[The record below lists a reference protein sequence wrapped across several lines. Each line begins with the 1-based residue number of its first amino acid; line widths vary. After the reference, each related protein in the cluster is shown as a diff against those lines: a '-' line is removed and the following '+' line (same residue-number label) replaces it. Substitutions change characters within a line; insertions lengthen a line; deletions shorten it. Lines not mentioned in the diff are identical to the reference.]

1 MRKSELGV
9 IGAIIGVIVV
19 SLVIVV
25 SPLQNNNQ
33 YIANVISFPDFYTK
47 TQDYYVTRIG
57 PIPAINE
64 NDYLLSILFF
74 GNNKFCN
81 LFPGKKHSAE
91 DGPHSWT
98 AKGGNHVDPSTTG
111 KPPRDRI
118 QLRRVRPESG
128 ASLRDRG
135 RCRGVR
141 GSPAELRVPVL
152 RRRQH

>member
-9 IGAIIGVIVV
+9 IGAILGVIVV

-64 NDYLLSILFF
+64 SDYVLSIT
-74 GNNKFCN
+74 GCI
-81 LFPGKKHSAE
+81 
-91 DGPHSWT
+91 DG
-98 AKGGNHVDPSTTG
+98 
-111 KPPRDRI
+111 
-118 QLRRVRPESG
+118 SG
-128 ASLRDRG
+128 
-135 RCRGVR
+135 
-141 GSPAELRVPVL
+141 
-152 RRRQH
+152 